1 MERKI
6 EEKIMWLV
14 KQAKDEIFSTGG
26 ADISPLLKYIE
37 EQLDKARE
45 EGILLARV
53 LRTLEVLNRPTTINK
68 PINTQPQTEEEDQSF
83 DIQTE
88 DEFYQQKKEELQ
100 DTPEEWD
107 CYKCGGKTEGWQ
119 DADEN
124 FVCEECIEVE
134 TERRVS
140 ALKDTKDTPEETE
153 IEVYI
158 SEKNEM
164 ITEKQFEALTTV
176 LGEPTDEQSN
186 CCGADVS
193 PHNSND
199 HSSICMDCKE
209 GCAVVYIFNN
219 KKKC

>member
-1 MERKI
+1 MR
-6 EEKIMWLV
+6 
-14 KQAKDEIFSTGG
+14 IFSE
-26 ADISPLLKYIE
+26 S
-37 EQLDKARE
+37 
-45 EGILLARV
+45 
-53 LRTLEVLNRPTTINK
+53 
-68 PINTQPQTEEEDQSF
+68 
-83 DIQTE
+83 
-88 DEFYQQKKEELQ
+88 
-100 DTPEEWD
+100 
-107 CYKCGGKTEGWQ
+107 
-119 DADEN
+119 
-124 FVCEECIEVE
+124 
-134 TERRVS
+134 
-140 ALKDTKDTPEETE
+140 E
-153 IEVYI
+153 IELYI